1 METRRILL
9 LAALTLC
16 VSASAADADGLVA
29 HWKLDETSGT
39 IAADSSGNGHD
50 GILGGGLSFDN
61 DSIPGPSGNALHFD
75 GRNDY
80 INVPTISAPTGAIT
94 VALWFR
100 PDSDLDASSGRM
112 ELLHWANPIQ
122 RPHLT
127 FSFLGNGKMALS
139 VSVNGEAY
147 NDTQTTS
154 DSWMGLT
161 WYHIAITF
169 DGVDFKVYL
178 EGQLDGTATHT
189 GTLDP
194 TSNLYIGRHRDPAHS
209 WDGVMDDVRIYD
221 RALSAEEVWALY
233 DIQRGVAVDIKPTS
247 CPNPLNLT
255 SGGMLPVAILG
266 SEELDV
272 AEIDVAAIQL
282 AGIGPVRSSFEDV
295 ATPLADG
302 SECECTEE
310 GPDGYL
316 DLTLKF
322 KTRQIAEEI
331 INTVGDVNEGEFLVL
346 PLTAALYDGTAI
358 EGEDCVRIAGKASR
372 ALAAKKADVDGD
384 GIVNIYD
391 YALVAAYWLEYAVVD
406 Y

>member
-1 METRRILL
+1 ML

-16 VSASAADADGLVA
+16 LFASGADANGLVA

-39 IAADSSGNGHD
+39 IAGDSSGNGHD

-75 GRNDY
+75 GSNDY
-80 INVPTISAPTGAIT
+80 INVPTISAPTNAFTI
-94 VALWFR
+94 ALWFR
-100 PDSDLDASSGRM
+100 PDSDLDASSDRM
-112 ELLHWANPIQ
+112 ELLHWADPIQ

-127 FSFLGNGKMALS
+127 FSFLDDGGIALH
-139 VSVNGEAY
+139 VRVDGELH
-147 NDTQTTS
+147 NDVRATP
-154 DSWMGLT
+154 DSWPGLT
-161 WYHIAITF
+161 WYHMAITF
-169 DGVDFKVYL
+169 DGIDFKVYL
-178 EGQLDGTATHT
+178 DGQLDGTASHP

-194 TSNLYIGRHRDPAHS
+194 TSNLYIGRHKMSRSH
-209 WDGVMDDVRIYD
+209 WDGAMDDVRIYSTG
-221 RALSAEEVWALY
+221 LSAEQIWALY
-233 DIQRGVAVDIKPTS
+233 DIRRGVAVDIKPGS

-255 SGGMLPVAILG
+255 SGGMLPLALLG

-272 AEIDVAAIQL
+272 SEIDVATIRL
-282 AGIGPVRSSFEDV
+282 AGVEPVRSSFEDV
-295 ATPLADG
+295 AAPLADG
-302 SECECTEE
+302 SECDCTEE
-310 GPDGYL
+310 GSDGYL

-322 KTRQIAEEI
+322 KARQIAEEI
-331 INTVGDVNEGEFLVL
+331 INTVGDVNEGEVLVL
-346 PLTAALYDGTAI
+346 PVTGALYDGTAI

-391 YALVAAYWLEYAVVD
+391 YALIAAYWLEYAVVD